1 MAARLRVDVAK
12 AEAKIGTLL
21 ERVTRRDD
29 TIRLLQTQQT
39 KMTPRRHG
47 PPAALAAAGVGPVVV
62 ATDGRQVGEPGSAGA
77 GPFRRLHAAVDHRR
91 AMRAPGGLG
100 CCVPQA
106 VASPFAVARQPRAAA
121 LDEVS

>member
-39 KMTPRRHG
+39 EMTPRRHG

-62 ATDGRQVGEPGSAGA
+62 VGEPGSAGA

-100 CCVPQA
+100 CCAPQA